1 MIKKNIFKAFYL
13 FFKEEIMDIKSFI
26 LANKEAIEKLA
37 IKNDEEKIIK
47 KKDDWYNEDCWDNLY
62 EELKVGKKDE

>member
-1 MIKKNIFKAFYL
+1 
-13 FFKEEIMDIKSFI
+13 MDIKSFV

>member
-1 MIKKNIFKAFYL
+1 
-13 FFKEEIMDIKSFI
+13 MDIKSFI

-37 IKNDEEKIIK
+37 KKNDEEKIIK
-47 KKDDWYNEDCWDNLY
+47 KKDDWYNEDCWGNLY

>member
-1 MIKKNIFKAFYL
+1 MLVPWQSRKKMVNGK
-13 FFKEEIMDIKSFI
+13 
-26 LANKEAIEKLA
+26 IERVS
-37 IKNDEEKIIK
+37 NEEKIIK